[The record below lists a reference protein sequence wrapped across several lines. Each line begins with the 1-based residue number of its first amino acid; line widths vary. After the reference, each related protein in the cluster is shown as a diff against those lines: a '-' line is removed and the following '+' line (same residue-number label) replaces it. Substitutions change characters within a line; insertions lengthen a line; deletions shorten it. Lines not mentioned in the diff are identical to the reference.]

1 MTKTKL
7 LGGLCSAA
15 LVFAVAAGPVFVLA
29 SATTAL
35 AQEEKKEAP
44 KPKTTKVQAMNK
56 PTFEA
61 LTKAQ
66 AAIETKAYAE
76 AKTIL
81 DGISASDKLN
91 EYERASV
98 FQTYAYMYAEQ
109 ENYQGAI
116 DSFRKSVAIS
126 NPAEGKGLPQ
136 AQLTS
141 TMYNLGQLYMVIE
154 QYAQAAQQLEEWR
167 KTVDTVNG
175 AALALMATAY
185 FQLENFDKAL
195 PLIKEAI
202 KITADAREN
211 WYQLEL
217 AIYLERENY
226 KEALALLETM
236 VPKFPNNKTYWIQLS
251 AIYNELGKEKES
263 FVVFDAAHKLG
274 FITEEKDIVRLARL
288 YMFHENPYK
297 GAVLLEKS
305 FKANQIQ
312 RTPENLEAVA
322 NAYFN
327 AREYKK
333 AIPWLKEAADKSS
346 NGTLEMR
353 LCQAQLQLNQYK
365 DAEDACKSA
374 IDKKGLKDEGAAW
387 VTLCISQIE
396 QKKWGPARNSCT
408 SASKFKDKANDAAQW
423 LKYIDSRAKEAQL
436 AAN

>member
-1 MTKTKL
+1 MTQTKL
-7 LGGLCSAA
+7 VGGLFSAA
-15 LVFAVAAGPVFVLA
+15 VALAVFAAPIAVVTMTGTAVA
-29 SATTAL
+29 
-35 AQEEKKEAP
+35 QDEKKEAP

-66 AAIETKAYAE
+66 AAIEGKNYAE
-76 AKTIL
+76 AKALL
-81 DGISASDKLN
+81 DGVSASDKLN

-126 NPAEGKGLPQ
+126 NPTEGKGLPQ
-136 AQLTS
+136 AQLVS

-154 QYAQAAQQLEEWR
+154 QYQQAVQQLEEWR
-167 KTVDTVNG
+167 KIADSVNG

-202 KITADAREN
+202 KMTADAREN

-226 KEALALLETM
+226 KDALTLLETM

-297 GAVLLEKS
+297 GAVLMEGA
-305 FKANQIQ
+305 FKKNQVQ
-312 RTPENLEAVA
+312 RTSENLEVVA

-333 AIPWLKEAADKSS
+333 AIPWLKEAADKAS

-353 LCQAQLQLNQYK
+353 LCQAQLQLNLYK
-365 DAEDACKSA
+365 DAEDACRGA

-387 VTLCISQIE
+387 ITMCIAQIE
-396 QKKWGPARNSCT
+396 QKKWGPARNSCN
-408 SASKFKDKANDAAQW
+408 SAAKFKDKANDAAQW

-436 AAN
+436 ASN